1 MPEKKFLAVILEET
15 EGFAFTGTF
24 GGGGFVLRKT
34 VQAPLEPVWVD
45 GRFCRDEL
53 SAYGFIR
60 RAIEAAGSGL
70 SGIGIST
77 AFTDGT
83 FVTSDNLPI
92 GRFTATPH
100 LPNPLLKQ
108 ASHYWPGAALFY
120 RYLCGHAVMDSSSA
134 GETGWTKHGTWN
146 PGLLKKA
153 GLTRKLMPNILSAGE
168 RLPHNC
174 FVVPSAIAC
183 ACSVLPQR
191 KPRRTLLIDC
201 SETAV
206 LSKGFKASIA
216 IPGLRLVNRLIR
228 RWSDADGTP
237 FSWSEID
244 VGMMITQSCQGVI
257 NPADPRFLSTADPEA
272 EIRKFFRET
281 NQRNPSNRF
290 AVLRLV
296 YDSIACSFRQ
306 TAGNDFAHVFLT
318 GAGAENHH
326 LCQAISDVMNLPV
339 YAGPVHASALGS
351 VLVQSVGAGIF
362 ASYQDGLSAIKN
374 NTNRILYKPVAP
386 ALWDDAFIRYAS
398 LIQKGHS

>member
-15 EGFAFTGTF
+15 EGLAFTGTF

-34 VQAPLEPVWVD
+34 VQIPLEPVWID

-53 SAYGFIR
+53 SIYGFIR

-70 SGIGIST
+70 SGIGISA

-83 FVTSDNLPI
+83 FVTAENLPI
-92 GRFTATPH
+92 GRFAAVPD
-100 LPNPLLKQ
+100 LPKPLLKQ
-108 ASHYWPGAALFY
+108 AARYWPGAALFY
-120 RYLCGHAVMDSSSA
+120 HYLCGRAVLDASSA

-146 PGLLKKA
+146 LGLLKKA
-153 GLTRKLMPNILSAGE
+153 GLTRKLMPNILSSGE
-168 RLPHNC
+168 RLPHAC
-174 FVVPSAIAC
+174 FVVPSALAC

-201 SETAV
+201 SDTAV
-206 LSKGFKASIA
+206 LTKGFKASLS
-216 IPGLRLVNRLIR
+216 IPGMRLINRLIR

-244 VGMMITQSCQGVI
+244 VGMMITQSCQGLI
-257 NPADPRFLSTADPEA
+257 DPTDPRFLSASDPEA

-306 TAGNDFAHVFLT
+306 AAGNDFAHVFLT
-318 GAGAENHH
+318 GSGAENHH
-326 LCQAISDVMNLPV
+326 LCQAIADVMNLPV
-339 YAGPVHASALGS
+339 YAGPVHAAALGNIM
-351 VLVQSVGAGIF
+351 VQSVGAGLF
-362 ASYQDGLSAIKN
+362 ASHQESMAAIRN
-374 NTNRILYKPVAP
+374 NLHRTLYKPVAP
-386 ALWDDAFIRYAS
+386 LLWDDAFIHYAS
-398 LIQKGHS
+398 LIQKGQP